1 MSGKGV
7 CCPSRTVPVKSTV
20 SLPTVATICRPAEQS
35 VPQQANVGQR
45 LSHAELRSRFQIRH
59 ECLVRN
65 RWRLLESTR
74 SLGWTNWQRAV
85 EALTTNNGRLEVTA
99 PFDEPGR
106 FFRLRK
112 P

>member
-1 MSGKGV
+1 MKASIPKPTAMASV
-7 CCPSRTVPVKSTV
+7 ILLS
-20 SLPTVATICRPAEQS
+20 SLFHSKPTFAD
-35 VPQQANVGQR
+35 G
-45 LSHAELRSRFQIRH
+45 SHAELRSRFQIRH

-99 PFDEPGR
+99 PFDQPGR